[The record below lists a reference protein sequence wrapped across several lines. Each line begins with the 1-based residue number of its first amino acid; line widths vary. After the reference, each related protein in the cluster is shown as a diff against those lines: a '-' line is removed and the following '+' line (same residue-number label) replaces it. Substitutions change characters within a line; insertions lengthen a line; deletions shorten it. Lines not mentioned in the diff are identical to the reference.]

1 MQPGEI
7 SMSRAK
13 KYLYHVYFYAYSAL
27 CLFWINAFST
37 TEYEWMIDGDSVA
50 DFCEVPEGD
59 TDGSFSFIIVPLS
72 IPFFLANRLLIE
84 RNILRIITYL
94 AILMYHSYRFYTR
107 ISLCPN

>member
-1 MQPGEI
+1 MLRKVSYI
-7 SMSRAK
+7 YSI
-13 KYLYHVYFYAYSAL
+13 YFYAYAAL
-27 CLFWINAFST
+27 CLFWINVFST
-37 TEYEWMIDGDSVA
+37 TEYEWMIDGDSIA

-59 TDGSFSFIIVPLS
+59 ADGSFSFIIVPLS

-107 ISLCPN
+107 ISVCSIAN